1 MTLYVCWRALDQ
13 TAHVVEALTKA
24 YLAVPMRGA
33 IASPTDDS
41 VMVLKIAER
50 VAASTALVWVLG
62 PYTLDLVNE
71 EGKRLLAQRNDLQR
85 AELETALH
93 HEVPVII
100 LCYNTPPPTADDLP
114 RSLKALAAAPQITW
128 ESPEATLPSLVAM
141 IEMMRRP
148 PRAEPL
154 PVSKLRRRP
163 WDRIWWL
170 WQRWVK
176 GIRACLP
183 LLVLLAAA
191 VVCALSALELLD

>member
-1 MTLYVCWRALDQ
+1 MTLYVCWRALDR
-13 TAHVVEALTKA
+13 TSEIVEALKKA
-24 YLAVPMRGA
+24 YLSVPMRGA
-33 IASPTDDS
+33 LASPDDEN
-41 VMVLKIAER
+41 VLTLKVTER

-85 AELETALH
+85 AELETALRH
-93 HEVPVII
+93 DVPVII
-100 LCYNTPPPTADDLP
+100 LCYNTPPPTAEDLP
-114 RSLKALAAAPQITW
+114 RSLKALAAAPRVIW

-154 PVSKLRRRP
+154 PASKLRRRP
-163 WDRIWWL
+163 WDRLRWL

-176 GIRACLP
+176 GFRACLP

-191 VVCALSALELLD
+191 VICTLSALELLG